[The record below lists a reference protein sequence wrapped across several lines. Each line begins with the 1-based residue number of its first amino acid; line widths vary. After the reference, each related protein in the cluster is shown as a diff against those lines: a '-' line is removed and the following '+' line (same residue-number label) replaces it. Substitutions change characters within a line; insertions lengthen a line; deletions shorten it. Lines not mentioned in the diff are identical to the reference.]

1 VQKLPGISEDIDD
14 RNANLPVVLMHYTI
28 TLISTDEK
36 ERLMEE
42 HLPRI
47 RYEIKSDL
55 YGCCIKLMTDDHAT
69 RDTWENNF
77 YSMSQNIRSHGRLLI
92 FKNPAYAPDSVLFD
106 PLSRTAFLFNF
117 SYYGWVKSL
126 ALSLA
131 GDILEDHHGIYSV
144 HGACVDI
151 GGKGLCIIGA
161 PKAGKTT
168 QTYGLLQ
175 DPQTRIV
182 ADDWFF
188 SRNFGLDILAYS
200 SEKNFYIGED
210 LGAVWKQFGGLIP
223 EGGFDHN
230 GRAVADIRWVI
241 GKGRILPMPTL
252 KTIIVL
258 KRDPAESTVSRTLDP
273 ASGLKLFVE
282 NNYFNPH
289 LLVHNPFKERIRKRY
304 VAELLELST
313 VYLVNTTGTPQE
325 TQKMIRSLA
334 GIPQSK

>member
-1 VQKLPGISEDIDD
+1 MS
-14 RNANLPVVLMHYTI
+14 YTI
-28 TLISTDEK
+28 SLISTDEK
-36 ERLMEE
+36 ERLMDVY
-42 HLPRI
+42 LPRV

-55 YGCCIKLMTDDHAT
+55 YGCCIKLLTDEHT
-69 RDTWENNF
+69 TKDTWENNF

-92 FKNPAYAPDSVLFD
+92 FKNPDYASDTVLFD

-117 SYYGWVKSL
+117 SYYGWVKSI

-151 GGKGLCIIGA
+151 GGKGLCIIGV

-168 QTYGLLQ
+168 QTYGLLK
-175 DPQTRIV
+175 DPHTRIV

-188 SRNFGLDILAYS
+188 SRVYGPDILAYC
-200 SEKNFYIGED
+200 SEKNFYIAED
-210 LGAVWKQFGGLIP
+210 LGTIWKEFGGLVP
-223 EGGFDHN
+223 DGEYDHD

-241 GKGRILPMPTL
+241 GKGRILPMTTL
-252 KTIIVL
+252 RTIIVL
-258 KRDPAESTVSRTLDP
+258 KRDPSDATVSRTLDP
-273 ASGLKLFVE
+273 DTGLKLFIE

-289 LLVHNPFKERIRKRY
+289 LLVHNTYKTRIRNRY
-304 VAELLELST
+304 VADLLNRT
-313 VYLVNTTGTPQE
+313 TAYQVNTTGTPAE

-334 GIPQSK
+334 GIPQSG

>member
-1 VQKLPGISEDIDD
+1 MGF
-14 RNANLPVVLMHYTI
+14 TI
-28 TLISTDEK
+28 TLISTEEK

-42 HLPRI
+42 HLSRV

-69 RDTWENNF
+69 KDTWENNF
-77 YSMSQNIRSHGRLLI
+77 YSISQNIRSHGRLLV
-92 FKNPAYAPDSVLFD
+92 FKNDAYAPDTVLFD

-117 SYYGWVKSL
+117 SYYGWIKSL

-131 GDILEDHHGIYSV
+131 GDILEDHHGIFSV
-144 HGACVDI
+144 HGSCVDI
-151 GGKGLCIIGA
+151 RGSGLCIIGA

-175 DPQTRIV
+175 DPHTRIV

-188 SRNFGLDILAYS
+188 SRVYGPDILAYS

-210 LGAVWKQFGGLIP
+210 IGTIWKEFGGLVP
-223 EGGFDHN
+223 EGEFDHN

-241 GKGRILPMPTL
+241 GKGRILPMTTL

-258 KRDPAESTVSRTLDP
+258 KRDPADSTISRTLDP
-273 ASGLKLFVE
+273 DTGLKLFVE

-289 LLVHNPFKERIRKRY
+289 ILVHNASKTRIRNRY
-304 VAELLELST
+304 VAELLNRTTS
-313 VYLVNTTGTPQE
+313 YQVNTTGTPQE
-325 TQKMIRSLA
+325 TQKMIRSLV
-334 GIPQSK
+334 GIPQSG

>member
-1 VQKLPGISEDIDD
+1 MG
-14 RNANLPVVLMHYTI
+14 YTI
-28 TLISTDEK
+28 TLVSTEER

-42 HLPRI
+42 FQPRV

-69 RDTWENNF
+69 KDTWIDNF
-77 YSMSQNIRSHGRLLI
+77 YSISQNIRSHGRLLV
-92 FKNPAYAPDSVLFD
+92 FSSPAHGPDTVLFD

-117 SYYGWVKSL
+117 TYYGWIKSL

-131 GDILEDHHGIYSV
+131 GDILEDHHGIFSV

-151 GGKGLCIIGA
+151 RGAGVCLIGA

-168 QTYGLLQ
+168 QTYGLLL
-175 DPQTRIV
+175 DSRTRIV

-188 SRNFGLDILAYS
+188 SRVFGPDILAYS

-210 LGAVWKQFGGLIP
+210 LGTIWKQFNGIVP
-223 EGGFDHN
+223 EGRFDHD

-241 GKGRILPMPTL
+241 GKGRILPMTTL
-252 KTIIVL
+252 RTIIVL
-258 KRDPAESTVSRTLDP
+258 KRDPADSTVSRTLDP
-273 ASGLKLFVE
+273 DTGLKLFTA

-289 LLVHNPFKERIRKRY
+289 LLVHSPFKTRIRNRY
-304 VAELLELST
+304 VAELLNRST
-313 VYLVNTTGTPQE
+313 VYEVNTTGTPAE
-325 TQKMIRSLA
+325 TQKMIRSLV
-334 GIPQSK
+334 GIPQSE

>member
-1 VQKLPGISEDIDD
+1 MG
-14 RNANLPVVLMHYTI
+14 YTI

-42 HLPRI
+42 HLPQV

-69 RDTWENNF
+69 KDTWENNF
-77 YSMSQNIRSHGRLLI
+77 YSISQNIRSHGRLLI
-92 FKNPAYAPDSVLFD
+92 FKNAAFAQDTVLID

-117 SYYGWVKSL
+117 SYYGWIKSI

-131 GDILEDHHGIYSV
+131 GDILEDHHGIFSV

-161 PKAGKTT
+161 PRSGKTT
-168 QTYGLLQ
+168 QTYGLLL
-175 DPQTRIV
+175 DPHTRIV

-188 SRNFGLDILAYS
+188 SRVYGSDILAYS

-210 LGAVWKQFGGLIP
+210 LGTIWKEFGGLVS
-223 EGGFDHN
+223 EGEFDHN

-241 GKGRILPMPTL
+241 GKGRILPMTTL

-258 KRDPAESTVSRTLDP
+258 KRDPASSTISRTLDP
-273 ASGLKLFVE
+273 DTGLKLFVE

-289 LLVHNPFKERIRKRY
+289 LLVHNVFKTRIRNRY
-304 VAELLELST
+304 VAELLDRTT
-313 VYLVNTTGTPQE
+313 VYQVNTTGTPEE

-334 GIPQSK
+334 GIPQSG

>member
-1 VQKLPGISEDIDD
+1 MG
-14 RNANLPVVLMHYTI
+14 YTI
-28 TLISTDEK
+28 TLISTEVR

-42 HLPRI
+42 HLPKV

-69 RDTWENNF
+69 KDTWGDNF
-77 YSMSQNIRSHGRLLI
+77 YFISQNIRSHGRLLV
-92 FKNPAYAPDSVLFD
+92 FKNEGYAPDTVLFD

-117 SYYGWVKSL
+117 TYYGWIKSL

-131 GDILEDHHGIYSV
+131 GDILEDHHGIFSV

-151 GGKGLCIIGA
+151 GGRGLCIIGA

-175 DPQTRIV
+175 NPQTRIV

-188 SRNFGLDILAYS
+188 SRDYGLDLLAYS
-200 SEKNFYIGED
+200 SEKNFYIGDD
-210 LGAVWKQFGGLIP
+210 LGTIWKQFGGLVP
-223 EGGFDHN
+223 DGAYDHN

-241 GKGRILPMPTL
+241 GKGRILPMTTL

-258 KRDPAESTVSRTLDP
+258 KRDPADSTISRTLDP
-273 ASGLKLFVE
+273 DTGLKLFVE

-289 LLVHNPFKERIRKRY
+289 LLVRNPSKTRLRNRY
-304 VAELLELST
+304 VSELLNRTT
-313 VYLVNTTGTPQE
+313 VYQVNTTGTPQE
-325 TQKMIRSLA
+325 TQQMIRSLV
-334 GIPQSK
+334 GIPQSG

>member
-1 VQKLPGISEDIDD
+1 MG
-14 RNANLPVVLMHYTI
+14 YTI
-28 TLISTDEK
+28 TPISTDER
-36 ERLMEE
+36 ERLMEV
-42 HLPRI
+42 HLPKV

-69 RDTWENNF
+69 KDTWENNF
-77 YSMSQNIRSHGRLLI
+77 YSTSQNIRSHGRLLI
-92 FKNPAYAPDSVLFD
+92 FKNAAYAPDTVLFD

-117 SYYGWVKSL
+117 SYYGWIKSI

-131 GDILEDHHGIYSV
+131 GDILEDHHGIFSV
-144 HGACVDI
+144 HGSCVDI

-161 PKAGKTT
+161 PRAGKTT

-175 DPQTRIV
+175 DPHTRIV

-188 SRNFGLDILAYS
+188 SRVYGPDILAYS

-210 LGAVWKQFGGLIP
+210 LGIIWKEFGGLVP
-223 EGGFDHN
+223 DGEFDHN

-241 GKGRILPMPTL
+241 GKGRILPMTTL

-258 KRDPAESTVSRTLDP
+258 KRDPADSTISRTLDP
-273 ASGLKLFVE
+273 ESGLKLFAE

-289 LLVHNPFKERIRKRY
+289 LLVHNPFKERIRNRY
-304 VAELLELST
+304 VADLLDRTT
-313 VYLVNTTGTPQE
+313 VYQVNTNGTPQE

-334 GIPQSK
+334 GIPQNG

>member
-1 VQKLPGISEDIDD
+1 MSYSV
-14 RNANLPVVLMHYTI
+14 
-28 TLISTDEK
+28 TLISTEER

-42 HLPRI
+42 HLPKV

-55 YGCCIKLMTDDHAT
+55 YGCCIKLMTDDHT
-69 RDTWENNF
+69 TKDTWENNF
-77 YSMSQNIRSHGRLLI
+77 YSISQNIRSHGRLLV
-92 FKNPAYAPDSVLFD
+92 FKSDQYPPDTVLFD
-106 PLSRTAFLFNF
+106 PLSRTAFVFNF
-117 SYYGWVKSL
+117 SYYGWIKSI

-144 HGACVDI
+144 HGSCVDI

-175 DPQTRIV
+175 DPHTRIV

-188 SRNFGLDILAYS
+188 SRVYGTDILAYS

-210 LGAVWKQFGGLIP
+210 LGTIWKQFGGLVP
-223 EGGFDHN
+223 DGAYDHN

-241 GKGRILPMPTL
+241 GKGRILPMTTL
-252 KTIIVL
+252 RTIIVL
-258 KRDPAESTVSRTLDP
+258 KRDPADETISRTLDP
-273 ASGLKLFVE
+273 DTGLKLFIE

-289 LLVHNPFKERIRKRY
+289 LLVHNAFKTRIRNRY
-304 VAELLELST
+304 VAELLERT
-313 VYLVNTTGTPQE
+313 AVYQVNTTGTPQE
-325 TQKMIRSLA
+325 TQMMIRSLA
-334 GIPQSK
+334 GIPQDG

>member
-1 VQKLPGISEDIDD
+1 MGF
-14 RNANLPVVLMHYTI
+14 TI
-28 TLISTDEK
+28 TLISTEEK

-42 HLPRI
+42 HLLRV

-69 RDTWENNF
+69 KDTWENNF
-77 YSMSQNIRSHGRLLI
+77 YSISQNIRSHGRLLV
-92 FKNPAYAPDSVLFD
+92 FKNDAYAPDTVLFD

-117 SYYGWVKSL
+117 SYYGWIKSL

-131 GDILEDHHGIYSV
+131 GDILEDHHGIFSV
-144 HGACVDI
+144 HGSCVDI
-151 GGKGLCIIGA
+151 RGSGLCIIGA

-175 DPQTRIV
+175 NPNTRIV

-188 SRNFGLDILAYS
+188 SRVYGQDILAYS

-210 LGAVWKQFGGLIP
+210 LGTIWKEFGGLVP
-223 EGGFDHN
+223 EGEFDHN

-241 GKGRILPMPTL
+241 GKGRILPMTTL

-258 KRDPAESTVSRTLDP
+258 KRDPLDSTVSRTLDP
-273 ASGLKLFVE
+273 DTGLKLFVE
-282 NNYFNPH
+282 NGYFNPH
-289 LLVHNPFKERIRKRY
+289 ILVHNSFKTRIRNRY
-304 VAELLELST
+304 VAELLNRTT
-313 VYLVNTTGTPQE
+313 VYQVNTTGTPQE
-325 TQKMIRSLA
+325 TQKMIRSLV
-334 GIPQSK
+334 GIPQSG

>member
-1 VQKLPGISEDIDD
+1 MG
-14 RNANLPVVLMHYTI
+14 YTI
-28 TLISTDEK
+28 TLISTEER

-42 HLPRI
+42 YMPRV

-69 RDTWENNF
+69 KDTWGDNF
-77 YSMSQNIRSHGRLLI
+77 FFISQNIRSHGRLLV
-92 FKNPAYAPDSVLFD
+92 FKNDNYAPDTVLFD

-117 SYYGWVKSL
+117 NYYGWIKSL

-131 GDILEDHHGIYSV
+131 GDILEDHHGIFSV

-151 GGKGLCIIGA
+151 GGKGLCIVGA

-175 DPQTRIV
+175 NPHTRIV

-188 SRNFGLDILAYS
+188 SRDYGIDILAYS
-200 SEKNFYIGED
+200 SEKNFYIGDD
-210 LGAVWKQFGGLIP
+210 LGTIWKQFGGLVP
-223 EGGFDHN
+223 DGAYDHN

-241 GKGRILPMPTL
+241 GKGRILPMTTL

-258 KRDPAESTVSRTLDP
+258 KRDPADSTISRTLDP
-273 ASGLKLFVE
+273 DTGLKLLVE

-289 LLVHNPFKERIRKRY
+289 LLVRNPSKTRLRNRY
-304 VAELLELST
+304 VSELLNRTT
-313 VYLVNTTGTPQE
+313 VYQVNTTGTPQE
-325 TQKMIRSLA
+325 TQQMIRSLV
-334 GIPQSK
+334 GIPQSG